1 MSRMTSSISGSSIA
15 SAAVVV
21 CAFFFPFYTEDAFV
35 LSLLIP
41 GMIWAAGCMG
51 WTTIVRT
58 GQFSMGQAGFM
69 TIGGYTS
76 ALLAIHFQLP
86 FWVTFFVAGAAAAII
101 AFLLGTI
108 VLRLGGIFFAIV
120 TLSFAEVI
128 RVFATNLT
136 ITKGSYGLIPPPPTL
151 DIGSWSVN
159 FAVTKVPYY
168 YVSLLFLILA
178 AIVFWRIDSSRLGR
192 IFRSVS
198 SNDRLSEHLGMH
210 LMKYRVMAFVVAGF
224 FTGMAGAL
232 YCHYLFFMGP
242 TLFGLWESIMILIM
256 CTVGGV
262 RSAVAGPIIGALLL
276 SISGDYLST
285 LVKGAKPLAF
295 GLLVVFVVF
304 FLPGGV
310 IDVKRPI
317 QRLFSRE
324 KKNAEGLQPSA

>member
-1 MSRMTSSISGSSIA
+1 MSRITSSFSGSSIA
-15 SAAVVV
+15 WATVIV

-41 GMIWAAGCMG
+41 GMIWAVGCMG

-76 ALLAIHFQLP
+76 ALLAVHFQLP
-86 FWVTFFVAGAAAAII
+86 FWVTFFVAGAAAALV

-128 RVFATNLT
+128 RVFASNLT
-136 ITKGSYGLIPPPPTL
+136 ITKGSYGFIPPPPTL

-192 IFRSVS
+192 IFRSMS

-210 LMKYRVMAFVVAGF
+210 LMKYRVMAFAVAGF

-232 YCHYLFFMGP
+232 YSHYLFFIGP

-276 SISGDYLST
+276 SISGDYFST

-310 IDVKRPI
+310 IDVKRHI
-317 QRLFSRE
+317 QRLFSTE
-324 KKNAEGLQPSA
+324 KKSERGLQPSA